1 MVIVWLLLIFV
12 CLDYDL
18 PEDLLVYLSLD
29 GEDDSDKLM

>member
-1 MVIVWLLLIFV
+1 MVIACLLLMFV
-12 CLDYDL
+12 CLDYGL